1 MDGEFKNAMLSSGI
15 VCREDIIADGQIHR
29 FANHGKGKKDSW
41 YVYHDLAGAFGDWS
55 QNIQGKWSAGNSS
68 LSPRDQNLL
77 REQQEK
83 AQQTA
88 EAEKIRKQEEAA
100 HLVLTKWNSLL
111 EMGSSPYLERKQVKA
126 YGVRFGGEHLIIPLR
141 DTKGKLWSFQ
151 WIEPDGKKQFLKGG
165 KKKGCFHTIGVL
177 EDGRFIYI
185 VEGYATGASVHMAT
199 LAPVVVAFDAG
210 SIDPVI
216 EEIKKSYPNS
226 PLIIAG
232 DDDVWKDHNIGRE
245 KAQQAALKHGCSFVF
260 PSFKD
265 TSSKPTDFNDL
276 LVLEGLE
283 AVKQQLRQPQ
293 AASSFL
299 DWPEPTPLKSIKK
312 DLSPVI
318 PLPPAL
324 IPEPYQP
331 WLTDIA
337 ERMQCPLDYVAVA
350 ALIATASLIGA
361 GCKVRPK
368 KNDSWSIVP
377 NLWGGI
383 VGRPSTLKSPSLKE
397 VLKPMK
403 ALEEEANLIFEKEYK
418 DYLCRVEEFKAH
430 KEAIKKKITK
440 AVLSLPA
447 HEVELVK
454 QELRNHK
461 EPEPP
466 IWKRYSTNDTT
477 IEKMHELLSQNPRGL
492 MLFRDELM
500 GLLSTWD
507 REGHEADRS
516 FYLEAWNGDD
526 SKTSDRIGRGT
537 TYTKSLCVSILG
549 STQPDKLLGYFQQS
563 LSGFCNDGLLQR
575 FQLLIHPDEVKEWK
589 LVDKV
594 PNKEAQH
601 DASMIMRN
609 LASMNFCEYGA
620 VQEGEE
626 TPYFCFTDHAQ
637 HTFFVWLTELER
649 EKLTAEEEPIL
660 LEHFAKYRKLM
671 PSLAL
676 IFHLINV
683 ASGKA
688 RGAIPVKCVE
698 RAAAWCEYLEG
709 HARRIY
715 TSSVTA
721 EYQAARN
728 LVRKIQ
734 KGELHD
740 RFDNRDVYRK
750 HWALLKT
757 KEEVE
762 SACNLLVENGWLREG
777 TVSEGRKS
785 KGCYFINPAVKK
797 GANHE

>member
-1 MDGEFKNAMLSSGI
+1 MSASKLSQLF
-15 VCREDIIADGQIHR
+15 DH
-29 FANHGKGKKDSW
+29 SW
-41 YVYHDLAGAFGDWS
+41 SDPRG
-55 QNIQGKWSAGNSS
+55 S
-68 LSPRDQNLL
+68 LHNPIL
-77 REQQEK
+77 K
-83 AQQTA
+83 T
-88 EAEKIRKQEEAA
+88 
-100 HLVLTKWNSLL
+100 L
-111 EMGSSPYLERKQVKA
+111 E
-126 YGVRFGGEHLIIPLR
+126 
-141 DTKGKLWSFQ
+141 
-151 WIEPDGKKQFLKGG
+151 
-165 KKKGCFHTIGVL
+165 
-177 EDGRFIYI
+177 
-185 VEGYATGASVHMAT
+185 
-199 LAPVVVAFDAG
+199 
-210 SIDPVI
+210 
-216 EEIKKSYPNS
+216 
-226 PLIIAG
+226 
-232 DDDVWKDHNIGRE
+232 
-245 KAQQAALKHGCSFVF
+245 
-260 PSFKD
+260 
-265 TSSKPTDFNDL
+265 
-276 LVLEGLE
+276 
-283 AVKQQLRQPQ
+283 
-293 AASSFL
+293 
-299 DWPEPTPLKSIKK
+299 WPEPTPINAIKK
-312 DLSPVI
+312 ELPPVI
-318 PLPPAL
+318 PMPPKM
-324 IPEPYQP
+324 IPEPYQD

-350 ALIATASLIGA
+350 ALIASASLIGA
-361 GCKVRPK
+361 GCRVRPK
-368 KNDSWSIVP
+368 KNDSWSVVP

-403 ALEEEANLIFEKEYK
+403 ALEEEANIIFEKEYK
-418 DYLCRVEEFKAH
+418 DYLCKVEEYKAH

-447 HEVELVK
+447 HEVDLVK

-466 IWKRYSTNDTT
+466 IWKRYCTNDTT

-575 FQLLIHPDEVKEWK
+575 FQLLVYPDDVKGWK

-594 PNKEAQH
+594 PDKEAQQE
-601 DASMIMRN
+601 AAMIMKS

-620 VQEGEE
+620 VQEGED

-637 HTFFVWLTELER
+637 HTFFTWLTELER
-649 EKLTAEEEPIL
+649 EKLDSEEEPIL

-688 RGAIPVKCVE
+688 RGPISVECVE
-698 RAAAWCEYLEG
+698 RAAAWCEYLEH

-715 TSSVTA
+715 TSSITT

-728 LVRKIQ
+728 LIRKIQ

-740 RFDNRDVYRK
+740 RFDNRDIYRK

-762 SACNLLVENGWLREG
+762 SACSLLVENGWLREG
-777 TVSEGRKS
+777 TMSEGRKT

-797 GANHE
+797 GADHE